1 MSFEDFIKDKHIEM
15 KSNEFCEIINK
26 WRIEEGKTIK
36 EHKTLLRDIRK
47 EIKTLESLKLR
58 DQYKFVLVEY
68 VDVKGE
74 SRPCYLMSRED
85 ILYMGGRE
93 SSYVRAK
100 LIEYIGVLESY
111 IEESGQN
118 EEFEYYRKT
127 GKIIRRGLTDEIQ
140 RVYGDS
146 DKFIYAKYTNL
157 VYSIVFNKSASE
169 IRLEKGLKK
178 NQALRDNFTSEELD
192 EILEVENKLKSLID
206 TYEMEG
212 VMLELIFDRAKATIN
227 RVYHRIAI

>member
-1 MSFEDFIKDKHIEM
+1 MNFEDFIKDKHIEM
-15 KSNEFCEIINK
+15 KSNELNDLLNG
-26 WRIEEGKTIK
+26 WRAEEGKGKVRHNNFKSKIET
-36 EHKTLLRDIRK
+36 ELKTLQ
-47 EIKTLESLKLR
+47 SLNHKG
-58 DQYKFVLVEY
+58 VLNFKQSSY
-68 VDVKGE
+68 LDSQGK
-74 SRPCYLMSRED
+74 SQPCYLLNRD
-85 ILYMGGRE
+85 AILLIASKE
-93 SSYVRAK
+93 STYVRAK
-100 LIEYIGVLESY
+100 LIDYIHTLESY
-111 IEESGQN
+111 IEESGQS
-118 EEFEYYRKT
+118 EEFKYYRKT

-212 VMLELIFDRAKATIN
+212 VMLELIFDRAKATIS